1 MAKHNSSKLH
11 VEEETSVSVIFL
23 TAVVMSIYIL
33 AVIGLIK
40 KHLKVEETEDMILLV
55 NKSGEVTEVTV
66 DSIIDAEDEVLV

>member
-1 MAKHNSSKLH
+1 
-11 VEEETSVSVIFL
+11 
-23 TAVVMSIYIL
+23 MSIYVL

>member
-1 MAKHNSSKLH
+1 MRYNLQ
-11 VEEETSVSVIFL
+11 